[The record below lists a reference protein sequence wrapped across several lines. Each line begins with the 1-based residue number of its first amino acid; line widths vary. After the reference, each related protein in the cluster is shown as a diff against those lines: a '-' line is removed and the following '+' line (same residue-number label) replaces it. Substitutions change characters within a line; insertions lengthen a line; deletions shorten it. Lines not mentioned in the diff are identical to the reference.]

1 MRREHSSLKD
11 DGRDTCFTNPIFHA
25 EQGSRRML
33 EGTIWRP
40 FLPSQH
46 WTRRT
51 QPPVPLRQLPIKMAL
66 TNCSGGWSAKPT
78 GLGGT
83 SHPWIGFAWH
93 YLTNLTHRSPTQG
106 ASRVPRR
113 DRHETIFRNGE
124 IILKPTAVYQEGLVL
139 AYRVSSMVEV
149 VAALLGLCSAGIFL
163 AHAVE
168 AYSTR

>member
-1 MRREHSSLKD
+1 MSL
-11 DGRDTCFTNPIFHA
+11 
-25 EQGSRRML
+25 
-33 EGTIWRP
+33 
-40 FLPSQH
+40 
-46 WTRRT
+46 
-51 QPPVPLRQLPIKMAL
+51 
-66 TNCSGGWSAKPT
+66 
-78 GLGGT
+78 
-83 SHPWIGFAWH
+83 
-93 YLTNLTHRSPTQG
+93 
-106 ASRVPRR
+106 RR